1 VEGAEAKGEAMS
13 HTYSVRTWDT
23 DEQAYTPQAGLSLPW
38 RGLTLWQLKVALKEL
53 REFGY
58 SAHRYRCENGGH
70 EDNDPMVLVERDD
83 EETDGTR

>member
-1 VEGAEAKGEAMS
+1 
-13 HTYSVRTWDT
+13 
-23 DEQAYTPQAGLSLPW
+23 
-38 RGLTLWQLKVALKEL
+38 VALKEL

-83 EETDGTR
+83 QETDGTR

>member
-1 VEGAEAKGEAMS
+1 MTTKHVPTA

-38 RGLTLWQLKVALKEL
+38 RGLTLWQLRAALKEL
-53 REFGY
+53 KGMGY
-58 SAHRYRCENGGH
+58 SCHRFRD
-70 EDNDPMVLVERDD
+70 EDGDHSANDYAVLVERDD